1 MRLSRRF
8 APVFLALALVT
19 VLPYEAMPHARGERT
34 ERHARA
40 ERTEPHARGKGGK
53 SAGGTG
59 PFGADCRVRV
69 TGTDVVAHC
78 HNPYPRTD
86 HVSLHIECDPWWD
99 LDTDTAP
106 VDVGPAMTVRLTGRC
121 WARVRSAWVGH
132 AGEPGQRPAARDRPG
147 RHMNG

>member
-19 VLPYEAMPHARGERT
+19 VLPYEAMPHARGEPT
-34 ERHARA
+34 G
-40 ERTEPHARGKGGK
+40 PHARGMSGR
-53 SAGGTG
+53 SADTR
-59 PFGADCRVRV
+59 PFEAECRVRV
-69 TGTDVVAHC
+69 TGPDVVAHC

-106 VDVGPAMTVRLTGRC
+106 ADVGPAMTVRLTGRC
-121 WARVRSAWVGH
+121 WAKVRSAWVGH
-132 AGEPGQRPAARDRPG
+132 AW
-147 RHMNG
+147 